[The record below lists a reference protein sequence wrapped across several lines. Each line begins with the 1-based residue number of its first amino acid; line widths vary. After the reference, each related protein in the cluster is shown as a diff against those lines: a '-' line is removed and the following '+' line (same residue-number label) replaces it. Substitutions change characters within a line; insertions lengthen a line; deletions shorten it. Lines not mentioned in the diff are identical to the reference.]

1 MPAPRKQ
8 PRASLRV
15 ELTEDDGDWSRLENA
30 EAIIEHAADAVA
42 AVMGRELRPGM
53 VVSVALSSDAN
64 VAELNERFRGIAKA
78 TNVLSFP
85 AGAGAADGHLGDI
98 VLARETIEREADE
111 QDVSL
116 VHHVQHLVVHGILHL
131 LGYDHTITADAERM
145 EAFEIKILSELGV
158 ANPYTG
164 ALEIQL
170 SDRACDP

>member
-8 PRASLRV
+8 PRTSLRV

-30 EAIIEHAADAVA
+30 EAVIEGAAGAVA
-42 AVMGRELRPGM
+42 AVMGRELRSGS
-53 VVSVALSSDAN
+53 VSVALSSDAH

-85 AGAGAADGHLGDI
+85 AGAEPLTVTSGDI
-98 VLARETIEREADE
+98 VLAWETVEREARE

-131 LGYDHTITADAERM
+131 LGYDHTTTADAERM
-145 EAFEIKILSELGV
+145 ETIEIKILSELGV

-164 ALEIQL
+164 ALETGKTE
-170 SDRACDP
+170 

>member
-8 PRASLRV
+8 PRTSFRV

-30 EAIIEHAADAVA
+30 EAVIEGAAGAVA
-42 AVMGRELRPGM
+42 AVMGRELHSGS
-53 VVSVALSSDAN
+53 VSVALSSDAH

-98 VLARETIEREADE
+98 VLAWETVEREARE

-116 VHHVQHLVVHGILHL
+116 EHHVQHLVVHGILHL
-131 LGYDHTITADAERM
+131 LGYDHTTTADAERM
-145 EAFEIKILSELGV
+145 ETLEIKILFELGV

-164 ALEIQL
+164 ALETGKTE
-170 SDRACDP
+170 